1 MKRLFSALALSMLLA
16 LSGSQMCYA
25 AERKNVVTEFPQEIS
40 VEGGILKFV
49 GMSED
54 TARGVA
60 RAQFRVYTHGDNLNV
75 RSGPG
80 TNYSIIGSFANGS
93 LIEIPDPYSSA
104 EWVYATGTDVYS
116 GKTISGYIY
125 SAYYI

>member
-25 AERKNVVTEFPQEIS
+25 AEGQNVVTEFPQEIL

-60 RAQFRVYTHGDNLNV
+60 RAQYRVYTRGDNLNV

-93 LIEIPDPYSSA
+93 LIEIPNGNSSD
-104 EWVYATGTDVYS
+104 EWVYATGTDAYS
-116 GKTISGYIY
+116 GKTISGYIN